1 MEVSTLS
8 NLIASLGFPIVCV
21 IGLAIYA
28 KSTTDKILDLTERV
42 TDALVKST
50 NAVDEIKEVIK
61 EFIKRSE

>member
-1 MEVSTLS
+1 METQSIAS
-8 NLIASLGFPIVCV
+8 LISSLGFPIVCV
-21 IGLAIYA
+21 IGLAFYA
-28 KSTTDKILDLTERV
+28 KSTTDKILGLTERV

>member
-61 EFIKRSE
+61 KFIKRSE

>member
-50 NAVDEIKEVIK
+50 RAVDEIKEVIK

>member
-1 MEVSTLS
+1 MEMQSITT
-8 NLIASLGFPIVCV
+8 LIANLGFPIVCV